1 MRDRERT
8 ARMVQQLVDTLQ
20 QVTSSLKTCT
30 WLVTCLAE
38 QAVRATPIPVTWM
51 TREEDSL
58 LTGQV
63 SLSEFL
69 CKRAVEYKIFEERE
83 IILVYGRNWRKY
95 EILRE

>member
-20 QVTSSLKTCT
+20 QVTSSLKTI
-30 WLVTCLAE
+30 LYLAE

-63 SLSEFL
+63 SISEFL
-69 CKRAVEYKIFEERE
+69 CKRAF
-83 IILVYGRNWRKY
+83 
-95 EILRE
+95 